1 MQSSVAV
8 IGRHGRRKRGV
19 FTSFCDHGIGI
30 HLDKRPFEIHVVDDA
45 FPTFLQRVR
54 GLADQL
60 GGLCDSSFS

>member
-1 MQSSVAV
+1 MEDGKGVYLLVSV
-8 IGRHGRRKRGV
+8 IM
-19 FTSFCDHGIGI
+19 GIGI

>member
-1 MQSSVAV
+1 MEDGKGVCLLVSV
-8 IGRHGRRKRGV
+8 IM
-19 FTSFCDHGIGI
+19 GIGI
-30 HLDKRPFEIHVVDDA
+30 HLDKRPFEVHVVDDA